1 MVFDP
6 FVCWGDSN
14 TKLTII
20 HALNNYGSLSA
31 KKVHNHL
38 KKEFGISAT
47 YQAVHKALKKMHECK
62 IVDFV
67 NNEYR
72 INEVWVRRMRVFA
85 DELEKNPKTIS
96 EMFSV
101 LEGGKAVNFT
111 ARNESE
117 MGYFVLD
124 FATHYSMSGGK
135 GPVFMNLFYVWTIL
149 PLNDE
154 QFQNLKKLIKKHK
167 IYVVSR
173 EGMVY
178 DKIMKRHWEDA
189 GGKVSIGV
197 RECVSN
203 CEVVVLG
210 DYIMS
215 IYWDTK
221 KLERDILNN
230 ESYKDESSINYNQI
244 YEMITESTKI
254 DFVIIKNKEVAEKI
268 RQKTLSY
275 FK

>member
-20 HALNNYGSLSA
+20 HVLNNYGSLTA
-31 KKVHNHL
+31 KKIYNHL
-38 KKEFGISAT
+38 KKEYGISAT

-67 NNEYR
+67 NNEYKINLEWIKKMR
-72 INEVWVRRMRVFA
+72 IFA

-101 LEGGKAVNFT
+101 LDSGKAVNFT
-111 ARNESE
+111 ARNEAE

-124 FATHYSMSGGK
+124 FATHFSNLGGR

-154 QFQNLKKLIKKHK
+154 QFQHLKKLIKKHK
-167 IYVVSR
+167 IYVVSQ

-178 DKIMKRHWEDA
+178 DKIQKRHWEDA
-189 GGKVSIGV
+189 GGTVRIGV

-203 CEVVVLG
+203 CEVIALG
-210 DYIMS
+210 DYVIN
-215 IYWDTK
+215 IYWDPQ
-221 KLERDILNN
+221 KLEKDMKDN
-230 ESYKDESSINYNQI
+230 ETHKDESSINYNSI
-244 YEMITESTKI
+244 YEMITEPTKI
-254 DFVIIKNKEVAEKI
+254 DFIIIKNKEVAEKI
-268 RQKTLSY
+268 GQKTLSY